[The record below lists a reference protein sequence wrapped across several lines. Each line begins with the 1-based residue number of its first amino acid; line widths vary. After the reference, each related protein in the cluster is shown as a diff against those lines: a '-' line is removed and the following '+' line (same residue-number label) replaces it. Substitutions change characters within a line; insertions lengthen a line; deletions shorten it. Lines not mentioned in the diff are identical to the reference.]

1 MFSALTSINVLKYL
15 IPSCLAFM
23 LGFYLAENV
32 TTKVY
37 SIQIEKLNTK
47 HTVEL
52 STLQKRLTELIEAQN
67 TTATNLNTTSNVLDS
82 KNTEVL
88 GRSTSET
95 TRALI
100 KYKDRLVL
108 VSQPCK
114 LSDPSIEYIRDHV
127 IGK

>member
-15 IPSCLAFM
+15 VPSCLAFM
-23 LGFYLAENV
+23 LGFYLAESV

-37 SIQIEKLNTK
+37 SIQIEKLNAK
-47 HTVEL
+47 HAVEL

-95 TRALI
+95 TKALI
-100 KYKDRLVL
+100 KYKDRLVI
-108 VSQPCK
+108 VNQPCK
-114 LSDPSIEYIRDHV
+114 LSDPGIEYIRDHI